1 MPPSNASSTLKT
13 VELPAVGDVR
23 PIRSESTP
31 PKGLTPILPPIHCGA
46 TADTDEEHSELDRM
60 AIDNLIDELASIA
73 ISITRRSA
81 RPTEDID

>member
-1 MPPSNASSTLKT
+1 MGEITPIDGSNDASQ
-13 VELPAVGDVR
+13 
-23 PIRSESTP
+23 
-31 PKGLTPILPPIHCGA
+31 GLTPIHPRIHCAA
-46 TADTDEEHSELDRM
+46 TPDTDEEHSELDRM